1 MQLLNLSD
9 YEEAAAQRMQLAAWG
24 YLTGGAN
31 DEVTLLENRR
41 AWDRI
46 GILFRTMVD
55 VSERALSTT
64 VLGTPVAF
72 PVLIAPTA
80 MQKLAHADGECATAR
95 AADAAGTVMIVSTTA
110 TTSLEEVRA
119 AAAGPQ
125 WFQLYV
131 YKDRGLT
138 KELLQRVKVAGYQ
151 AVVLTVDSPLI
162 GRRERDIRTAFSL
175 PSHLQI
181 ANAVPAGAG
190 HVPNAS
196 AQESGLTR
204 HFKGLHDASVTH
216 RDIDWIHDT
225 AGLPVVVKGV
235 VRRDDAVRAIDFG
248 ASAVVVSNHG
258 GRQLDTAVAT
268 ARVLPGIVDAIAGRG
283 EVYVDGGIRRGTDV
297 LKALAMGARAVLL
310 GRPILWGLVVGGEQ
324 GVHDVLHLLYNEVD
338 LAMALAGCRTVAE
351 ITSDLIA
358 KE

>member
-1 MQLLNLSD
+1 
-9 YEEAAAQRMQLAAWG
+9 MQLAAWG

-31 DEVTLLENRR
+31 DEVTLDENRR

-46 GILFRTMVD
+46 AIQYRTMVD
-55 VSERALSTT
+55 VSQRALATT
-64 VLGTPVAF
+64 VLGSPVAF

-80 MQKLAHADGECATAR
+80 MQKLAHPEGECATAR
-95 AADAAGTVMIVSTTA
+95 AAEAARTVMIVSTTA
-110 TTSLEEVRA
+110 TISLEEVRA
-119 AAAGPQ
+119 AASGTQ

-138 KELLQRVKVAGYQ
+138 KEVLQRVKAAEYQ
-151 AVVLTVDSPLI
+151 AVVLTVDAPLI
-162 GRRERDIRTAFSL
+162 GRRERDIRSAFSL
-175 PSHLQI
+175 PPHLQV
-181 ANAVPAGAG
+181 ANVVQAGAG
-190 HVPNAS
+190 SVPNAT
-196 AQESGLTR
+196 AQESGLTL
-204 HFKGLHDASVTH
+204 HFRGLHDPSVTH
-216 RDIDWIHDT
+216 RDIDWIRDT

-297 LKALAMGARAVLL
+297 LKALAMGAQAVLL
-310 GRPILWGLVVGGEQ
+310 GRPVLWGLAVGGEQ

-338 LAMALAGCRTVAE
+338 LAMALAGCRTIAE